1 MTLERLFTITTVFV
15 SGVVVIGGLA
25 NAWIAHASNREV
37 QRDDLEACARGV
49 AATLRW
55 QVKDLERAVQALA
68 DQERI
73 LSVLEKGDP
82 AELAAES
89 NRLGGILHGGM
100 RVRLLQPTIQ
110 EPDKTLEPRMGYA
123 DLQMVHE
130 ATQKNPAPAVHEFT
144 TPNRHLAIAR
154 RVLAGDRVVG
164 VVLASISAD
173 VLIRPIAA
181 FPLSGT
187 LELKQGSLRLGL
199 SGNNA
204 PSGEP
209 AGSVAVDGT
218 SWTLSYW
225 LPERS
230 GLNILPLSLAT
241 LMTLVLAGAII
252 FASKR
257 RFMKAFA
264 EDSNSIIEVTR
275 ALLAGKIQGNYP
287 VQIDDFENLIG
298 KLLQVKRDSVVKN
311 KEFDTR
317 QSVPDDL
324 IDTDL
329 AVPESPFLA
338 LDPGIAVES
347 RTRIPPAIFRAY
359 DIRGTV
365 DDSLTEDTVTRIGQ
379 ALGSEARDCGQQT
392 MIIAR
397 DGRLSSPRL
406 SQALARGVQSTGC
419 HVIDLGLVPTPV
431 LYFATHFLD
440 SQSGVMVTG
449 SHNPPNYN
457 GLKMVINGDTL
468 SLGSIQKLR
477 DRIETSDFRSGEGSI
492 ESRDLIPDYVGTI
505 IDDVQVGSPLKIVV
519 DCGNGAAGKLAP
531 VLFRTLGCE
540 VVELYCDVDGNFPNH
555 HPDPGKPEN
564 LRDLIA
570 RVKAEN
576 ANLGLA
582 FDGDGDRLGVVD
594 SSGKIIWPDR
604 QMMLFAADVLS
615 REPGADIIFDVKCSR
630 NLSKEIVRKGGRPLM
645 WKTGHSLIKAKLK
658 ETGAALA
665 GEMSGHIFFKE
676 RWFGFD
682 DALYAAARLIEILS
696 ADPRPSSEVFKD
708 LPDSINTPELNVT
721 LEEGENFRF
730 VERLLASNPFSDAKI
745 TDIDGLRADYPEGWG
760 LVRASNTTPSL
771 VIRFEAETP
780 KALKAIQE
788 KFRVAMTRVKSDIQL
803 PF

>member
-1 MTLERLFTITTVFV
+1 M
-15 SGVVVIGGLA
+15 
-25 NAWIAHASNREV
+25 
-37 QRDDLEACARGV
+37 
-49 AATLRW
+49 
-55 QVKDLERAVQALA
+55 
-68 DQERI
+68 
-73 LSVLEKGDP
+73 
-82 AELAAES
+82 
-89 NRLGGILHGGM
+89 
-100 RVRLLQPTIQ
+100 
-110 EPDKTLEPRMGYA
+110 
-123 DLQMVHE
+123 
-130 ATQKNPAPAVHEFT
+130 
-144 TPNRHLAIAR
+144 
-154 RVLAGDRVVG
+154 
-164 VVLASISAD
+164 
-173 VLIRPIAA
+173 
-181 FPLSGT
+181 
-187 LELKQGSLRLGL
+187 
-199 SGNNA
+199 
-204 PSGEP
+204 
-209 AGSVAVDGT
+209 
-218 SWTLSYW
+218 
-225 LPERS
+225 
-230 GLNILPLSLAT
+230 
-241 LMTLVLAGAII
+241 
-252 FASKR
+252 
-257 RFMKAFA
+257 
-264 EDSNSIIEVTR
+264 
-275 ALLAGKIQGNYP
+275 
-287 VQIDDFENLIG
+287 
-298 KLLQVKRDSVVKN
+298 
-311 KEFDTR
+311 
-317 QSVPDDL
+317 
-324 IDTDL
+324 
-329 AVPESPFLA
+329 
-338 LDPGIAVES
+338 AVES